1 MKPKLLTLTKIA
13 QATLKRIENQFLHL
27 NRDKLTSY
35 TKENFQVKLNLFL
48 CTAAK
53 KQI

>member
-35 TKENFQVKLNLFL
+35 TKENFQVTLEIMILD
-48 CTAAK
+48 
-53 KQI
+53 I